1 MSQVARGGSDQQLA
15 VIKKMKEDP
24 SNIKSISSFVTDFT
38 FIFGRGRAI
47 PPPPS
52 LGKVFKI
59 LNK

>member
-38 FIFGRGRAI
+38 LLKLLLDTEIIFRICQG
-47 PPPPS
+47 
-52 LGKVFKI
+52 
-59 LNK
+59 